1 MLLFTLCALG
11 VIAPF
16 ATSQD
21 LSAQLHN
28 ASATGDVQ
36 ELANLVEQIRATK
49 PYTYLDDLY
58 KCYEGQPSDCN
69 GENPPGWC
77 SVYAPFTRHESD
89 CLSVLHTA
97 AVAWQSESVK
107 YLTGIARMD
116 VDALDKAN
124 QTALHAAFDSFTVY
138 WHPCSPS
145 FRNTVLALLAAGANP
160 KLPFPYAG
168 LNNYTVL
175 HFEAYDGNRHG
186 LVPDLVDAGAD
197 VNQKDD
203 RGYTSLHAAAKC
215 DFRLSCDDCGCSS
228 NSCSDNPQKATC
240 PATFTNY
247 PKNAT
252 VQFFGA
258 APTLDFLVA
267 QGGNPNAVT
276 NDGTKPIDLV
286 PKPDTGNLADSAIWT
301 SGSCK
306 NTYNYLKSVSAGA
319 PAPSN

>member
-49 PYTYLDDLY
+49 PYTYLDDLS

-107 YLTGIARMD
+107 YLTDIARMD

-145 FRNTVLALLAAGANP
+145 FRNTVVALLAAGMSHTKSGQSSVHGP
-160 KLPFPYAG
+160 KLSRIAEIFRCQNADKMSLSAHRRKPKAAIPLRWAEQ
-168 LNNYTVL
+168 L
-175 HFEAYDGNRHG
+175 H
-186 LVPDLVDAGAD
+186 
-197 VNQKDD
+197 
-203 RGYTSLHAAAKC
+203 
-215 DFRLSCDDCGCSS
+215 CS
-228 NSCSDNPQKATC
+228 A
-240 PATFTNY
+240 
-247 PKNAT
+247 
-252 VQFFGA
+252 
-258 APTLDFLVA
+258 L
-267 QGGNPNAVT
+267 
-276 NDGTKPIDLV
+276 
-286 PKPDTGNLADSAIWT
+286 
-301 SGSCK
+301 
-306 NTYNYLKSVSAGA
+306 
-319 PAPSN
+319 